1 MTDDVAK
8 INGERGQWH
17 AHIEQ
22 ERWKIDLSNPTEM
35 NTLAPVLTPGVHKTS
50 LKVIVVVVQLF
61 LPFSSESSNSP
72 FASSSVS

>member
-1 MTDDVAK
+1 M
-8 INGERGQWH
+8 
-17 AHIEQ
+17 HIEQ
-22 ERWKIDLSNPTEM
+22 ETLKTDLRNPTEM
-35 NTLAPVLTPGVHKTS
+35 NTLARVLTLGVHKTS